1 MDTESFLS
9 TVHILTNIHLL
20 PDTPPGVFAGLI
32 TVLILLIGSALVSG
46 SETAFFSIAPN
57 QLGELKEMNTRG
69 SGQTLKLLAKPEK
82 LLATILISNIFLTIA
97 IIIISTYI
105 TLNTFDLRENPVTLM
120 LIHVL
125 VITFL
130 LLIFGE
136 IIPKLYANQ
145 NALRFS
151 VFMSYPIY
159 FLNKI
164 FSPVSFLLLKSSNL
178 VNRKLASGKPDITM
192 VDLSDALDL
201 TTDFVQEDKNLLKG
215 IVKFSH
221 IEVNEIMKPR
231 MDVVAID
238 LDTRMSEMVKIINE
252 SGFSRIPVYSETF
265 DNIRGILYVKDLL
278 PYIDEEENFNWHFLI
293 RPSYYVP
300 GSKKINV
307 LLQEFREKKIHM
319 AIVVD
324 EYGGTEGIVTL
335 EDILEEIVGEITDES
350 DEIESFYT
358 KIDERNYVFDA
369 KTLLNDFYKTVNI
382 EEDIFE
388 KIRGDAD
395 TLAGLVLELV
405 GDLPSPNDIIKVDPF
420 TFTIVSVDNRRIKK
434 IKVSI
439 DRPLKPF
446 K

>member
-1 MDTESFLS
+1 MDTESFLFIFQS
-9 TVHILTNIHLL
+9 FTDIYLL
-20 PDTPPGVFAGLI
+20 PVTPGVITGLVSI
-32 TVLILLIGSALVSG
+32 FLLLIGSGLVSG
-46 SETAFFSIAPN
+46 SEVAYFSLQPF
-57 QLGELKEMNTRG
+57 QLGRLREMNTRG
-69 SGQTLKLLAKPEK
+69 SGQALKLLAKPEK
-82 LLATILISNIFLTIA
+82 LLATILISNNFINIA
-97 IIIISTYI
+97 IIVISTFI
-105 TLNTFDLRENPVTLM
+105 TTSIFDFKKDPFTA
-120 LIHVL
+120 L
-125 VITFL
+125 VIQVVVVTFL
-130 LLIFGE
+130 LLVFGE

-151 VFMSYPIY
+151 VFMSYPLI
-159 FLNKI
+159 FLNK
-164 FSPVSFLLLKSSNL
+164 FFNPVAFLLLRSTKI
-178 VNRKLASGKPDITM
+178 VNRKLASGRPNITM

-201 TTDFVQEDKNLLKG
+201 TTGFIQEDKNILRS
-215 IVKFSH
+215 IVKFSN

-231 MDVVAID
+231 MDVVALD
-238 LDTRMSEMVKIINE
+238 LDTKMSEMVKIINE

-278 PYIDEEENFNWHFLI
+278 PYIDEKDNFNWHFLI

-358 KIDERNYVFDA
+358 RIDEKNYVFDA

-388 KIRGDAD
+388 KIRGDSD
-395 TLAGLVLELV
+395 TLAGLVLELL
-405 GDLPSPNDIIKVDPF
+405 GDLPSPNDVIKVDPF
-420 TFTIVSVDNRRIKK
+420 TFTIISVDNRRIKK
-434 IKVSI
+434 IKVTI
-439 DRPLKPF
+439 DRPF
-446 K
+446 KHSK